1 MKTKSQGKLIG
12 IFLPLMLLSLS
23 ASADNFYN
31 HQYWQQQQIMQQ
43 RQIIQEMQSMR
54 WAQERANREA
64 QNQYWQQQRQQNI
77 WHQWPQP
84 QQQFYP
90 IQPIRPF
97 GQ

>member
-1 MKTKSQGKLIG
+1 MKTKIQGKLLG

-23 ASADNFYN
+23 ASADNN
-31 HQYWQQQQIMQQ
+31 QYWQQQQIMQQ
-43 RQIIQEMQSMR
+43 QQIIREMQNMR

>member
-1 MKTKSQGKLIG
+1 MKQKNQGKLLS
-12 IFLPLMLLSLS
+12 IFLTLMLLSLS
-23 ASADNFYN
+23 ADADNFYN
-31 HQYWQQQQIMQQ
+31 NQYWQQQQIMQQ